1 MASQFEVHLPE
12 EFRPLLDQ
20 FGVSTSLEDRVKLSV
35 AMALFTSRKITLA
48 RAAEL
53 CGFTLGSFMEL
64 LRDQGLPWMD
74 YTDDDLRLDDR
85 TIAKFMPR
93 DED

>member
-20 FGVSTSLEDRVKLSV
+20 FGVSISMEDRVKLSV
-35 AMALFTSRKITLA
+35 SMALFTSRKITLA

-53 CGFTLGSFMEL
+53 CGMKLGSYMEL

-74 YTDDDLRLDDR
+74 YTEDDL
-85 TIAKFMPR
+85 KM
-93 DED
+93 DE